1 MDPVGPV
8 AVPAIPHGSSRTS
21 ATCRACPLASEM
33 PSWRDSQ
40 LPSSSS
46 TSRCIRERC
55 ERLKGRPER
64 IASVA
69 LRRESIDLVT
79 LGDFHFGLPPSFT
92 GPTVPAAAAGA
103 TNNCSGSIESMSGT
117 WPTSEAVEIMVP
129 SLRGATNNCSGSIES
144 MSGTWPTSEAVEIM
158 VPSLRG
164 ILLGAVHG
172 MVEALF
178 RRYIEQGMDEESAY
192 KNTVE
197 SIKFCSSYKIQFI
210 LGFFSLYCLQ
220 AGYAE
225 QYRWNSSFSVNG
237 TLSMICLEQ
246 GPHILNIFKDYHV
259 SKTSILNDLAFY
271 KSRQKL
277 MQDKS
282 LEELFMNSL
291 IQSLC
296 SSVACHVFAFGESR
310 SLSIAKKIFA
320 GQQLFCRTS
329 SSVLS
334 SHAGQPLHHYIAMMD
349 LQERNERLF

>member
-1 MDPVGPV
+1 M
-8 AVPAIPHGSSRTS
+8 T
-21 ATCRACPLASEM
+21 
-33 PSWRDSQ
+33 
-40 LPSSSS
+40 SSSEDH
-46 TSRCIRERC
+46 IF
-55 ERLKGRPER
+55 
-64 IASVA
+64 IFNHDY
-69 LRRESIDLVT
+69 ID
-79 LGDFHFGLPPSFT
+79 
-92 GPTVPAAAAGA
+92 
-103 TNNCSGSIESMSGT
+103 C
-117 WPTSEAVEIMVP
+117 
-129 SLRGATNNCSGSIES
+129 
-144 MSGTWPTSEAVEIM
+144 
-158 VPSLRG
+158 G

-178 RRYIEQGMDEESAY
+178 RRYIEQGMDEESTY
-192 KNTVE
+192 KNTVK

-225 QYRWNSSFSVNG
+225 QYRWNSSFSVSG

-277 MQDKS
+277 MQDKRS
-282 LEELFMNSL
+282 KQQQLQK
-291 IQSLC
+291 QSRGIVHEF
-296 SSVACHVFAFGESR
+296 SDSKFGHVFAFGESR

-320 GQQLFCRTS
+320 GQQLFYRTS

-349 LQERNERLF
+349 QQERNEQLL